1 MLFSPQVAWSARAS
15 LCVTLG
21 TSLCGMTSD
30 EIPRAAAERFARGQ
44 GDGLVII
51 GLQRTFYDEAKPAEI
66 VKMDQHGPTLSNVM
80 MPLFFPQVLMVCVKE
95 GS

>member
-66 VKMDQHGPTLSNVM
+66 VKMDQRYQTS
-80 MPLFFPQVLMVCVKE
+80 
-95 GS
+95 